1 MVRID
6 ADLFSPQVEGVLT
19 VVHALQLVVV
29 AEVGV
34 APQPAVDHMGQTLLR
49 PNLTST
55 IIIGVML

>member
-6 ADLFSPQVEGVLT
+6 ADLFSPQMEGVLT
-19 VVHALQLVVV
+19 VVHTLQLVVV

-55 IIIGVML
+55 INIGV